1 MSSQSGPNID
11 YSPEMN
17 SLSSIVHTFVQEH
30 QEQLRSEM
38 EYKKRML
45 ILDATDHRFGSS
57 ILHFQA
63 EERTGES
70 RLNFLWNDYHG
81 LLLFVIDTFSKTYL
95 ASDGRESHN

>member
-1 MSSQSGPNID
+1 MSSQSVPNID

-45 ILDATDHRFGSS
+45 ILDATDHRLVRAFFAFKPKKEQVSP
-57 ILHFQA
+57 
-63 EERTGES
+63 
-70 RLNFLWNDYHG
+70 D
-81 LLLFVIDTFSKTYL
+81 
-95 ASDGRESHN
+95 